1 MAAAPC
7 LLFAQTK
14 GDTAV
19 VSMPAASALPDTLT
33 PPGNDGIFPTLR
45 DYGFEADGILPK
57 KQSRDQYWDNVPADC
72 HIDWRRH
79 RKRPLIDFA
88 TDIAHLFST
97 YDTTYVD
104 RNRFHFRAMALNT
117 NYFQVYRVAGRDL
130 TTGQRQLLTIAPD
143 YAIKTG
149 VRVGVPWLL
158 VGFSRSVL
166 PFTRK
171 KSTEFNVTACNSRLG
186 FDMNWQ
192 HSDGPFHLRRVRG
205 IDKLPEY
212 AVKGTIV
219 DGINTNTYAAT
230 VYYVFNYRHFS
241 YPAANSASTVQLRSA
256 GSWLL
261 GASYDYQHF
270 RFDPAAAERSI
281 QSVFYRLHPLEPL
294 PTLMDQLWVS
304 NVNYH
309 RVGINIGYGYNW
321 VPAPHW
327 LVSASI
333 SPSIGFKKQ
342 VGEDMSKDMIVDNFR
357 NFHVDAIFRASV
369 NYNRHRWFAGAS
381 AVSYLYDYRHDDFDL
396 NNSVTYIKVYVGLQF
411 VKRRRYRTLADRTWW

>member
-1 MAAAPC
+1 MLCAAPC
-7 LLFAQTK
+7 LTHAQAE
-14 GDTAV
+14 GDSLV
-19 VSMPAASALPDTLT
+19 VALANDTLPPCATSTTT
-33 PPGNDGIFPTLR
+33 PLR
-45 DYGFEADGILPK
+45 DYGFEADGIIPK
-57 KQSRDQYWDNVPADC
+57 KHGREQYWDNVPGDC

-79 RKRPLIDFA
+79 RERPLIDFC

-97 YDTTYVD
+97 YDTTYVE
-104 RNRFHFRAMALNT
+104 RNRFNFRAMALNT

-130 TTGQRQLLTIAPD
+130 STGQRQLLTIAPE
-143 YAIKTG
+143 YAVKAG

-158 VGFSRSVL
+158 LGFTRAVL
-166 PFTRK
+166 PSTRHE
-171 KSTEFNVTACNSRLG
+171 STEFNVTAYNSRLG
-186 FDMNWQ
+186 CDMNWQ
-192 HSDGPFHLRRVRG
+192 HSNGPFHLRRVRG

-212 AVKGTIV
+212 AVKGTLI
-219 DGINTNTYAAT
+219 DGISTNTFAAN

-327 LVSASI
+327 LIATSF
-333 SPSIGFKKQ
+333 SPSIGFKRQ
-342 VGEDMSKDMIVDNFR
+342 VGEDISRNMIVDNLR
-357 NFHVDAIFRASV
+357 NFHVDAIFRASI
-369 NYNRHRWFAGAS
+369 NYNRQRWFAGAS
-381 AVSYLYDYRHDDFDL
+381 VVSYLYDYRHTDFDL
-396 NNSVTYIKVYVGLQF
+396 NNSVTYIKAYVGVQF
-411 VKRRRYRTLADRTWW
+411 HKRRRYRTAAHRTIW